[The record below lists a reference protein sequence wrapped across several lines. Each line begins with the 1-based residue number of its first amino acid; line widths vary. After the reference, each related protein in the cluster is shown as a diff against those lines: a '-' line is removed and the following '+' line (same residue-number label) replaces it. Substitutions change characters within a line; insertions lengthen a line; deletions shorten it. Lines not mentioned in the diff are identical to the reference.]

1 MSRTDSRSAILD
13 KARALFSEHGYQ
25 KVSIRDIATA
35 AGVSPSLVMKH
46 YRSKAELFNEL
57 GPNEIP
63 LAELD
68 LPRSELGRA
77 LVQKILTR
85 REHNVRDPLLVAVS
99 HVRESPD
106 PERTREEMRERFL
119 TRLGDLIGDTTSDR
133 RHASAIAC
141 QLIGLAEGVR
151 LLGLFPTDEVSRD
164 AVLDLY
170 GPLVQQPIDACALAC
185 PAPEEP
191 RPAD

>member
-1 MSRTDSRSAILD
+1 MSRPDSRSTILD
-13 KARALFSEHGYQ
+13 SARSLFAEHGYQ
-25 KVSIRDIATA
+25 QVSIRDIATA

-57 GPNEIP
+57 GPNDIP

-85 REHNVRDPLLVAVS
+85 REHDVRDPLLVAVS
-99 HVRESPD
+99 RVRESPD
-106 PERTREEMRERFL
+106 PDRTREEVRQRLL
-119 TRLGDLIGDTTSDR
+119 TRFGDLIGDTTPDHR
-133 RHASAIAC
+133 YVSAVSC
-141 QLIGLAEGVR
+141 QLIGLAEGIR
-151 LLGLFPTDEVSRD
+151 LMGMFPTDDVSRET
-164 AVLDLY
+164 VMDLY
-170 GPLVQQPIDACALAC
+170 GPLIQQPIDACALVCAT
-185 PAPEEP
+185 PEEP

>member
-1 MSRTDSRSAILD
+1 MSRTDSRSTILD
-13 KARALFSEHGYQ
+13 SARSLFSEHGYQ
-25 KVSIRDIATA
+25 QVSIRDIATA

-85 REHNVRDPLLVAVS
+85 REHDVRDPLLVAVS

-106 PERTREEMRERFL
+106 PDRTRGEVRERFL
-119 TRLGDLIGDTTSDR
+119 TRLGELIGDTTPDR

-151 LLGLFPTDEVSRD
+151 LLGLFPTDEVSRE

-170 GPLVQQPIDACALAC
+170 GPLVQQPIDACAPDRTA
-185 PAPEEP
+185 PAEP
-191 RPAD
+191 PPAD

>member
-1 MSRTDSRSAILD
+1 MSRPDSRSTILD
-13 KARALFSEHGYQ
+13 HARALFSEHGYQ
-25 KVSIRDIATA
+25 EVTIRDIAAA

-85 REHNVRDPLLVAVS
+85 REHDVPDPLLVALS
-99 HVRESPD
+99 HVRESPE
-106 PERTREEMRERFL
+106 PERTREEVRGRLLLRF
-119 TRLGDLIGDTTSDR
+119 GELIGDTTPDHR
-133 RHASAIAC
+133 YASAVAS
-141 QLIGLAEGVR
+141 QVIGLAEGVR
-151 LLGLFPTDEVSRD
+151 LMGLFPLEEYSRS

-170 GPLVQQPIDACALAC
+170 GPLVQQPIDACARDC
-185 PAPEEP
+185 V
-191 RPAD
+191 

>member
-1 MSRTDSRSAILD
+1 MSRADSRSTILD
-13 KARALFSEHGYQ
+13 SARTLFSEHGYHR
-25 KVSIRDIATA
+25 VSIRDIATA

-85 REHNVRDPLLVAVS
+85 REHDVRDPLLVAIS

-106 PERTREEMRERFL
+106 PDRTREEVRERFL
-119 TRLGDLIGDTTSDR
+119 TRLGALIGDTTPDR

-141 QLIGLAEGVR
+141 QLIGLAEGIR
-151 LLGLFPTDEVSRD
+151 LLGLFPTDEISRET
-164 AVLDLY
+164 VLDLY
-170 GPLVQQPIDACALAC
+170 GPLIQQPIDACAHAH
-185 PAPEEP
+185 PTPEEP
-191 RPAD
+191 PPAD

>member
-1 MSRTDSRSAILD
+1 MSRTDSRSTILAS
-13 KARALFSEHGYQ
+13 ARTLFSEHGYHR
-25 KVSIRDIATA
+25 VSIRDIATA

-85 REHNVRDPLLVAVS
+85 REHDVRDPLLVAIS

-106 PERTREEMRERFL
+106 PDRTREEVRERFL
-119 TRLGDLIGDTTSDR
+119 TRLGALIGDTTPDR

-141 QLIGLAEGVR
+141 QLIGLAEGIR
-151 LLGLFPTDEVSRD
+151 LLGLFPTDEISRET
-164 AVLDLY
+164 VLDLY
-170 GPLVQQPIDACALAC
+170 GPLIQQPIDACAHAH

-191 RPAD
+191 PPAD

>member
-1 MSRTDSRSAILD
+1 MSRPDSRSTILD
-13 KARALFSEHGYQ
+13 SARSLFAEHGYQ
-25 KVSIRDIATA
+25 EVTIRDIATT

-57 GPNEIP
+57 GPNDIP

-85 REHNVRDPLLVAVS
+85 REHDVRDPLLVAVS

-106 PERTREEMRERFL
+106 PDRTREEVRQQLL
-119 TRLGDLIGDTTSDR
+119 TRFGDLIGDTTTDR
-133 RHASAIAC
+133 RYVSAVAC
-141 QLIGLAEGVR
+141 QLIGLAEGIR
-151 LLGLFPTDEVSRD
+151 LMGMFPANEVSRE
-164 AVLDLY
+164 AVMDLY
-170 GPLVQQPIDACALAC
+170 GPLVQQPIDSCALVCA
-185 PAPEEP
+185 APEEP